1 MKSGGIFWWFGAL
14 VFAALAGVLTFGLL
28 QQKASVT
35 RRNIN
40 TRPVVIAVVDIPF
53 RRSVSESEVA
63 IRELPTES
71 IPEGAATTLDQVVGK
86 MSSVDVFANQPL
98 LVQQM
103 VTPDVVTQQVAL
115 SVPKGKIVTA
125 VPTNSK
131 LISNRLIRPGDK
143 IDVLATFEIEVM
155 REQGG
160 GPMPES
166 VGLLQ
171 NLEVHAIILPVAAV
185 DESVDAVKGNS
196 EGGVF
201 RTSDEEGQSILLAVD
216 PQDALTIR
224 HILDVGG
231 ELDLA
236 LRGPDDESVA
246 DVKPV
251 DQFYLAERYKIELV
265 RRGLGTQSNSFL
277 P

>member
-1 MKSGGIFWWFGAL
+1 MKSGGFLWWVGAL
-14 VFAALAGVLTFGLL
+14 VFAGLAGVLTLGVL
-28 QQKASVT
+28 QQKAPASGKNV
-35 RRNIN
+35 N
-40 TRPVVIAVVDIPF
+40 TQPVVVAVVDIPF
-53 RRSVSESEVA
+53 RRSVSEAEVA
-63 IRELPTES
+63 IRELPPES

-86 MSSVDVFANQPL
+86 MSTVDLFANQPM

-115 SVPKGKIVTA
+115 SIPQGKIVTA
-125 VPTNSK
+125 VPTESK
-131 LISNRLIRPGDK
+131 LIANRLIRPGDK

-155 REQGG
+155 RDQGG

-171 NLEVHAIILPVAAV
+171 NLEVHAIILPVTAV
-185 DESVDAVKGNS
+185 DEGADAVNGRK

-201 RTSDEEGQSILLAVD
+201 RTTDKAGQSVLLAVD

-231 ELDLA
+231 ALDLA
-236 LRGPDDESVA
+236 LRGPDDETVTGIE
-246 DVKPV
+246 PV
-251 DQFYLAERYKIELV
+251 DQFYLADRYNIELV
-265 RRGLGTQSNSFL
+265 RRGLRSQGNFL